1 MAIVEIA
8 VLGVAAGVMSGLF
21 GVGGGVIFV
30 PLLTLV
36 LGLGQLDAEATSLA
50 AIVPVVAVGAWRQD
64 RAGLVRRRPA
74 VLVGLAS
81 LAGVIAGASVATS
94 LSDATLRRI
103 FGLFLVGVAV
113 QFAVR
118 AWRHGRT
125 GSLRG

>member
-64 RAGLVRRRPA
+64 RAGLVRRRAA

-103 FGLFLVGVAV
+103 FGLFLVGVAA
-113 QFAVR
+113 QFGLR
-118 AWRHGRT
+118 AWRHGRA
-125 GSLRG
+125 GSLRP